1 MFLYCLCRGCFKVD
15 GEALNAHQKGLL
27 DLEYLIRVCHQGG
40 YVVDLCCG
48 SGSGCIACLRM
59 HMGNVVVGLDLSA
72 EQVGGALKRI
82 RRFAD
87 MEVS

>member
-1 MFLYCLCRGCFKVD
+1 MVD

-27 DLEYLIRVCHQGG
+27 ELEFLLRVCHQGG

-48 SGSGCIACLRM
+48 SGSGCIAGLRM
-59 HMGNVVVGLDLSA
+59 GQNVVGFDLSSK
-72 EQVGGALKRI
+72 QVAGASKRI
-82 RRFAD
+82 RLFAD